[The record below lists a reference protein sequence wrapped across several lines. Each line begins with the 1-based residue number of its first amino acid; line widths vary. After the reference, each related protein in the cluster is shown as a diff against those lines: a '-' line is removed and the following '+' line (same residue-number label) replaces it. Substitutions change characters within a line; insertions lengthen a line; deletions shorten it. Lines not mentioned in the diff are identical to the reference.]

1 MTSSRPDSPHHTSGR
16 PTIVFD
22 IGAVLLEWNPRHLYR
37 KLFADEAAMET
48 FLAEVCTHDWN
59 LSMDGGVPFPEAIAA
74 KVAEF
79 PHHEELIRAFDERWE
94 EMVPHLIDGTVEIL
108 KGLKDRGDKVY
119 AITNFSAEKFAVA
132 LAKYPFLGWF
142 DGVIVSAHEKLLKPD
157 ARIYR
162 LLESRF
168 GLDLADCIFID
179 DNPDNV
185 AGARAV
191 GMRAIRF
198 ESPEQARRE
207 LTEMG
212 AL

>member
-1 MTSSRPDSPHHTSGR
+1 MPSSHPAPSNPPAGR

-22 IGAVLLEWNPRHLYR
+22 IGAVLIEWNPRHLYR
-37 KLFADEAAMET
+37 KLFADEAAMEV

-59 LSMDGGVPFPEAIAA
+59 LSMDGGKPFAEGIAE

-79 PHHEELIRAFDERWE
+79 PHHEPLIRAFDERWE
-94 EMVPHLIDGTVEIL
+94 EMAPHVIDGTVEIL
-108 KGLKDRGDKVY
+108 KRLKDRGDKVY

-132 LAKYPFLGWF
+132 QAKYPFLGWF

-168 GLDLADCIFID
+168 GLSLPDCIFID
-179 DNPDNV
+179 DNAGNV

-191 GMRAIRF
+191 GMRAIHF

-207 LTEMG
+207 LAEMG

>member
-1 MTSSRPDSPHHTSGR
+1 MTSSRPDSPR

-37 KLFADEAAMET
+37 KLIADEAAMET

-79 PHHEELIRAFDERWE
+79 PHHEDLIRAFDERWE
-94 EMVPHLIDGTVEIL
+94 EMVPHVIDGTVEIL

-132 LAKYPFLGWF
+132 LEKYSFLGWF

-157 ARIYR
+157 ARIYQ

-168 GLDLADCIFID
+168 GLTLADCIFID

-185 AGARAV
+185 VGARAV

-207 LTEMG
+207 LVEMG

>member
-1 MTSSRPDSPHHTSGR
+1 MSSSHSTSGR
-16 PTIVFD
+16 PTVVFD

-37 KLFADEAAMET
+37 KLFTDEAAMEA

-59 LSMDGGVPFPEAIAA
+59 LSMDGGTPFAEAIAA

-79 PHHEELIRAFDERWE
+79 PHHEPLIRAFDERWE
-94 EMVPHLIDGTVEIL
+94 EMVPHVIEGTVEIL
-108 KGLKDRGDKVY
+108 KGLKERGDKVY
-119 AITNFSAEKFAVA
+119 AITNFSAEKFALA
-132 LAKYPFLGWF
+132 LTKWPFLGWF

-162 LLESRF
+162 LLETRF
-168 GLDLADCIFID
+168 GLTLADCIFID

-185 AGARAV
+185 VGARAV

-198 ESPEQARRE
+198 ESPEQARWE

>member
-1 MTSSRPDSPHHTSGR
+1 MSSSHPSSPR

-37 KLFADEAAMET
+37 KLFPDEAAMEG

-59 LSMDGGVPFPEAIAA
+59 LSMDAGTPFAEAIAQ

-79 PHHEELIRAFDERWE
+79 PHHEPLIRAFDERWE
-94 EMVPHLIDGTVEIL
+94 EMVPHVIDGTVEIL

-119 AITNFSAEKFAVA
+119 AITNFSAEKFA
-132 LAKYPFLGWF
+132 LCQTKYPFLTWF
-142 DGVIVSAHEKLLKPD
+142 DGIIVSAHEKLIKPD

-162 LLESRF
+162 LLETRF
-168 GLDLADCIFID
+168 GLALSDCIFID

-185 AGARAV
+185 AGARAL
-191 GMRAIRF
+191 GMRGIQF
-198 ESPEQARRE
+198 QSPEQARRE

>member
-1 MTSSRPDSPHHTSGR
+1 MSPSRPDPSR
-16 PTIVFD
+16 PTVVFD

-37 KLFADEAAMET
+37 KLFADEATMEA

-59 LSMDGGVPFPEAIAA
+59 LSMDGGTPFPEGIAA

-79 PHHEELIRAFDERWE
+79 PQHEPLIRAFDERWE
-94 EMVPHLIDGTVEIL
+94 EMVPHVIDGTVEIL
-108 KGLKDRGDKVY
+108 KGLKERGDKVY
-119 AITNFSAEKFAVA
+119 AITNFSAEKFALA
-132 LAKYPFLGWF
+132 LTKWPFLGWF

-168 GLDLADCIFID
+168 GLTLADCIFID

-185 AGARAV
+185 VGARAV